1 MNLFEPADLLI
12 PNVEEME
19 KWSVIACDQ
28 FTSQPEYW
36 ERVEKTV
43 GDAPS
48 SLKLI
53 FPEAKLGEE
62 SGEMVSKIR
71 ETMESYLSEGVFKE
85 SCNPDLRRSNF
96 CIG

>member
-1 MNLFEPADLLI
+1 MNLFEPADILI
-12 PNVEEME
+12 PTDVDMK

-36 ERVEKTV
+36 ERVEKYV

-71 ETMESYLSEGVFKE
+71 ESIQELSSVCLNSVLARTEVA
-85 SCNPDLRRSNF
+85 
-96 CIG
+96 